1 MNHTM
6 IKRFNIVLSF
16 WLIAIIGML
25 LIYGFQESNIG
36 FLVVSVILGILL
48 VIMNIV
54 IIVSSVLDKKP
65 NTNKQKSKYLQNQ

>member
-1 MNHTM
+1 MIHTM

-36 FLVVSVILGILL
+36 FLVVSVVLGILL
-48 VIMNIV
+48 VIMNV
-54 IIVSSVLDKKP
+54 FTIISSILNKKP
-65 NTNKQKSKYLQNQ
+65 STNKQKSKYLQNQ